1 MSNICTV
8 YNLGL
13 MQEKC
18 DIYNNV
24 TLFCIYVY
32 HAIINGARCLHN
44 YAAFYPAFV
53 LFEQSNC
60 IDW

>member
-1 MSNICTV
+1 
-8 YNLGL
+8 